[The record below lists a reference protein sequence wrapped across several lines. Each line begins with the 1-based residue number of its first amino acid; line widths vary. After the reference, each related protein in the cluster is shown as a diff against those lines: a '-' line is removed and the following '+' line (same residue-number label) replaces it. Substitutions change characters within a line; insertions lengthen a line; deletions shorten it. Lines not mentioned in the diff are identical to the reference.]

1 MLGST
6 VPRLWTPPLV
16 ELTPATSY
24 GYDLCDFA
32 ELIGLPLDPW
42 ERWCAIHLG
51 ELLADGR
58 PRFRQILI
66 LVARQNGKTTLAKVL
81 ILYWQFIDRAPTILA
96 TSTNREYARRVWTEV
111 CQMATGNPVLSPELG
126 PAPIRRAIGQEALTT
141 AAGAVYSFSASTRRA
156 GRSLT
161 IHRALLDELREHRNY
176 DCYNAVSNAMNA
188 VRDAQLVAISNQGD
202 HESVVLDALR
212 LPALTYIETG
222 QGDPRLGLI
231 EYSAPDGSDPEDP
244 HAIAQANPNLGH
256 RIDLDALVG
265 AGRRAKQAGGEELTG
280 YKTEVLCMRVDIL
293 DPAIDPTGWSNG
305 TTAQPPDLAQHR
317 QKVALAFDVSL
328 DGMHATALVA
338 AVLDGKVHV
347 ETAGAWSGP
356 GCTRALRAELPALVE
371 RIRPRRVGWFPNG
384 PAATVA
390 ADIAERKSTRWTPR
404 GCTVEEIR
412 TDTAAACMGLA
423 ALVHTDELTHPD
435 DALLTAQTASAGKL
449 WRGDTWVYTR
459 KGRHPVDA
467 VYALAGAVHLART
480 LPPPLAPVE
489 VA

>member
-1 MLGST
+1 MHSPQPAHSTNSANVAMLGST

-188 VRDAQLVAISNQGD
+188 VRDAQLVVI
-202 HESVVLDALR
+202 
-212 LPALTYIETG
+212 
-222 QGDPRLGLI
+222 
-231 EYSAPDGSDPEDP
+231 
-244 HAIAQANPNLGH
+244 
-256 RIDLDALVG
+256 
-265 AGRRAKQAGGEELTG
+265 
-280 YKTEVLCMRVDIL
+280 
-293 DPAIDPTGWSNG
+293 
-305 TTAQPPDLAQHR
+305 
-317 QKVALAFDVSL
+317 
-328 DGMHATALVA
+328 
-338 AVLDGKVHV
+338 
-347 ETAGAWSGP
+347 
-356 GCTRALRAELPALVE
+356 
-371 RIRPRRVGWFPNG
+371 
-384 PAATVA
+384 
-390 ADIAERKSTRWTPR
+390 
-404 GCTVEEIR
+404 
-412 TDTAAACMGLA
+412 
-423 ALVHTDELTHPD
+423 
-435 DALLTAQTASAGKL
+435 
-449 WRGDTWVYTR
+449 
-459 KGRHPVDA
+459 
-467 VYALAGAVHLART
+467 
-480 LPPPLAPVE
+480 
-489 VA
+489 